1 MTTEKPSRG
10 PDALRVSKQLVYGVP
25 ALFGLFAAA
34 LVFALLLFAAS
45 RERTAAALEQSAQ
58 RLADIRA
65 DMKMIS
71 ARAASWAEF
80 AARAVNIRPVPAGGA
95 LENAKMLWPE
105 AVFSFFDKSGET
117 VRLPFPAL
125 EHDTPPLPRT
135 VRALVHDALL
145 GNAGT
150 GITLSRGF
158 LALSAAAPV
167 LGGDIRAVVVTVHLD
182 SLTLRT
188 LRDAASA
195 DLAVIPFGDDGRT
208 PSVSSGA
215 WTFTKN
221 SPSEEEHLRTVLNT
235 LPALRAEE
243 SSFVLGDDGLT
254 ALSVPLYDTL
264 NVPAGLLIVAPLRT
278 PDPVSPLLPAAGAC
292 IAGLITAPAAL
303 RLSLL
308 YGNKILNAVAS
319 TIKYIAENAA
329 EDDNFV
335 YKGSWPVVLEVP
347 LRKTARA
354 LKSWRIRTRA
364 AEKEKKRLEAVLSH
378 QYREPL
384 SEKSSSDAAGRFLFD
399 YAPVGVFRAAKNGRL
414 LRVNAAFARLL
425 GYDSPDMLL
434 EEKFF
439 FSDFYTRDDT
449 DYLAM
454 LSENEGGGANAV
466 LRRRNGEAGQY
477 SLFCFPSADAAG
489 IGDEALEGFLLDNEA
504 EAQILEIDQAR
515 KAIAEEHKA
524 MALFLASIC
533 RRLQAYLLPT
543 EREERGTEQAASYV
557 QKNLSAEQA
566 AADNP
571 YEKRLAERR
580 QSLFP
585 VRETLYDVYQFAMS
599 ESVADPPV
607 DVPMDLETFL
617 QRFCSLSSFGL
628 GARDIAL
635 RCEAETEL
643 LTRINGSA
651 PLLRQVLR
659 NALLL
664 VTHEMRGGLV
674 RISVT
679 RDPDEDP
686 AAGFVLFSFAW
697 SAYADTGYS
706 EGLVPVFSFDADGQ
720 GESADFSPDF
730 GAMENIDE
738 QKLIGYLVGKIDGF
752 VRAAV
757 FGDDVRCIDISVP
770 LRIGEARAAA
780 YADSSLYA
788 PGAMD
793 DDASAA
799 RLRPG
804 RTYDPGAMDDDPGLV
819 PLGDVRPTAG
829 LYGLVDPDDP
839 SDAGGL
845 NLHGAGSR
853 GAGLDIL
860 LADDN
865 LNNRM
870 LFSLFL
876 RGTMH
881 RITEARNGRECVE
894 AFQRGRYD
902 AVFMCMEMP
911 IMDGYQATRVIRA
924 FEADAGMEPTPV
936 VAVTSYAMPEFKRQ
950 CRLAG
955 CSEFLARPFSKTALF
970 SLLDAFA
977 QIKRGRNASAESRA
991 E

>member
-1 MTTEKPSRG
+1 MTKEQPSRE
-10 PDALRVSKQLVYGVP
+10 PDALRVPKQLVYGVP
-25 ALFGLFAAA
+25 ALLGLFVAA

-45 RERTAAALEQSAQ
+45 RERTAVALEQSKKS
-58 RLADIRA
+58 LADIRA
-65 DMKMIS
+65 DMNLLR

-80 AARAVNIRPVPAGGA
+80 AARAVNTRPDLAGNA
-95 LENAKMLWPE
+95 LENAKTLWPE
-105 AVFSFFDKSGET
+105 AVFSFFDRSGDA
-117 VRLPFPAL
+117 VRTTFPAL

-145 GNAGT
+145 GNAGS
-150 GITLSRGF
+150 GVTLSRGF

-167 LGGDIRAVVVTVHLD
+167 LGGDIRAAVVTVHLD
-182 SLTLRT
+182 SITLRL
-188 LRDAASA
+188 LRDTASA
-195 DLAVIPFGDDGRT
+195 DLAVIPFGDNNLT
-208 PSVSSGA
+208 PAVSNGA

-221 SPSEEEHLRTVLNT
+221 GPLEEQHLRTVLDR

-243 SSFVLGDDGLT
+243 RSFALGDDGLT
-254 ALSVPLYDTL
+254 AFSTPLYDTL
-264 NVPAGLLIVAPLRT
+264 NVPAGLLIVAPLRA
-278 PDPVSPLLPAAGAC
+278 PGPVSPLLPAAGAC
-292 IAGLITAPAAL
+292 LAGAITAPAAF

-308 YGNKILNAVAS
+308 YGNRILHAIAS

-329 EDDNFV
+329 ENDKFV
-335 YKGSWPVVLEVP
+335 YRGSWPAVLEVP
-347 LRKTARA
+347 LRKAARA
-354 LKSWRIRTRA
+354 MKSWSIRTRA
-364 AEKEKKRLEAVLSH
+364 AEEEKKRLEDILAHS
-378 QYREPL
+378 YREPL
-384 SEKSSSDAAGRFLFD
+384 SEKPAADAAGQLLFD
-399 YAPVGVFRAAKNGRL
+399 YAPVGVFRATKGGRL
-414 LRVNAAFARLL
+414 MRVNAAFARLL

-439 FSDFYTRDDT
+439 FSDFYTRNDA
-449 DYLAM
+449 DYLAI
-454 LSENEGGGANAV
+454 LSENEGGGTNAV
-466 LRRRNGEAGQY
+466 LRRRNGEVGHY
-477 SLFCFPSADAAG
+477 SLFCFPSADVSG
-489 IGDEALEGFLLDNEA
+489 IGDEVLEGFLLDNEA
-504 EAQILEIDQAR
+504 EAQILEIEEER
-515 KAIAEEHKA
+515 KAVAEDHKS

-543 EREERGTEQAASYV
+543 EREERGTEQAASYI
-557 QKNLSAEQA
+557 LSTLTAA
-566 AADNP
+566 RIAADNP

-607 DVPMDLETFL
+607 DVPMDFETFL

-628 GARDIAL
+628 GVRDIDL
-635 RCEAETEL
+635 RCEAEPEL
-643 LTRINGSA
+643 LTRVNGAA
-651 PLLRQVLR
+651 PLLRQALR

-664 VTHEMRGGLV
+664 VAHEMRGGLV

-697 SAYADTGYS
+697 SAYADPGYS
-706 EGLVPVFSFDADGQ
+706 EGLTPVFSYDADGQ
-720 GESADFSPDF
+720 GENSDFSPDF
-730 GAMENIDE
+730 GAMENVDE
-738 QKLIGYLVGKIDGF
+738 QKLIGYLIGKIDGF

-757 FGDDVRCIDISVP
+757 FADDVRCIDLTVP
-770 LRIGEARAAA
+770 LRTGQTQADY

-788 PGAMD
+788 PGAVD
-793 DDASAA
+793 DDAPAA
-799 RLRPG
+799 RFPHG
-804 RTYDPGAMDDDPGLV
+804 QGYVPGAADDGSGFV
-819 PLGDVRPTAG
+819 PLGDDRPAAG
-829 LYGLVDPDDP
+829 LFGLVDPDDSGYGIDP
-839 SDAGGL
+839 GMHD
-845 NLHGAGSR
+845 AGSR
-853 GAGLDIL
+853 GLGLDIL

-924 FEADAGMEPTPV
+924 FEADAGVEPTPV

-970 SLLDAFA
+970 TLLDAFA
-977 QIKRGRNASAESRA
+977 QLRRGRSESIEMQA
-991 E
+991 D

>member
-10 PDALRVSKQLVYGVP
+10 PGALRVSKQLVYGIP
-25 ALFGLFAAA
+25 ALFGLFVAA
-34 LVFALLLFAAS
+34 LVFALLLYAAS
-45 RERTAAALEQSAQ
+45 RERAVSALEQSAQ
-58 RLADIRA
+58 SLADIRA
-65 DMKMIS
+65 DMSMIS
-71 ARAASWAEF
+71 ARAASWAAF
-80 AARAVNIRPVPAGGA
+80 AARVVNTRPDPAGNA
-95 LENAKMLWPE
+95 LENAKILWPE
-105 AVFSFFDKSGET
+105 AVFSFFDRSGDA
-117 VRLPFPAL
+117 VSPPFPAL

-135 VRALVHDALL
+135 VRALVHDALI

-188 LRDAASA
+188 LRDTASA
-195 DLAVIPFGDDGRT
+195 DLAVIPFDGKGLA
-208 PSVSSGA
+208 PAVSNGA

-221 SPSEEEHLRTVLNT
+221 GPLEEQHLRTVLDT
-235 LPALRAEE
+235 LPSLRAEE
-243 SSFVLGDDGLT
+243 SSFALGDDGLI
-254 ALSVPLYDTL
+254 ASSVPLYDTL
-264 NVPAGLLIVAPLRT
+264 NVPAGLLVVAPLRA
-278 PDPVSPLLPAAGAC
+278 PAPVSPLLPAAGAC
-292 IAGLITAPAAL
+292 IAAFITAPAVL

-308 YGNKILNAVAS
+308 YGNKTLNAVAA
-319 TIKYIAENAA
+319 TVKYIAENAA

-335 YKGSWPVVLEVP
+335 YRGSWPGVLEAS
-347 LRKTARA
+347 LRRAARA
-354 LKSWRIRTRA
+354 MKSWRIRARA
-364 AEKEKKRLEAVLSH
+364 AEEDKKRLEDILARR
-378 QYREPL
+378 YREPL
-384 SEKSSSDAAGRFLFD
+384 PETLPTDESGQLLFE
-399 YAPVGVFRAAKNGRL
+399 YAPIGIFRATKNGRL
-414 LRVNAAFARLL
+414 MRVNAAFARLL
-425 GYDSPDMLL
+425 GYDSPDMLQ
-434 EEKFF
+434 EEKLF
-439 FSDFYTRDDT
+439 FSDFYTRGDT
-449 DYLAM
+449 DYLAI
-454 LSENEGGGANAV
+454 LSENQGGGVNAL
-466 LRRRNGEAGQY
+466 LRRRNGEIGHY
-477 SLFCFPSADAAG
+477 SLFCFLSGDVAG
-489 IGDEALEGFLLDNEA
+489 IRDEVLEGFLLDNEA
-504 EAQILEIDQAR
+504 EAQILEIEQAR
-515 KAIAEEHKA
+515 KAVAEEHKA

-557 QKNLSAEQA
+557 QKDLSAEQT

-599 ESVADPPV
+599 ETVADSPV
-607 DVPMDLETFL
+607 DVPMDMETFL

-628 GARDIAL
+628 GVRDIAL
-635 RCEAETEL
+635 RCEAEAEL
-643 LTRINGSA
+643 LTRINGSV
-651 PLLRQVLR
+651 PLLRQALR

-686 AAGFVLFSFAW
+686 NAGFVLFSFAW
-697 SAYADTGYS
+697 SAYADPGYS
-706 EGLVPVFSFDADGQ
+706 EGLIPVSSFDADGRND
-720 GESADFSPDF
+720 SADFSPDF
-730 GAMENIDE
+730 GAMENVDE
-738 QKLIGYLVGKIDGF
+738 QRLIRYLTGKIGGF

-757 FGDDVRCIDISVP
+757 FGDDMRCIDISVP
-770 LRIGEARAAA
+770 LRIGETHAAG

-788 PGAMD
+788 PGAI

-799 RLRPG
+799 LSPQDRNYLL
-804 RTYDPGAMDDDPGLV
+804 GALNDGSGFI
-819 PLGDVRPTAG
+819 PLGEDRPAAG
-829 LYGLVDPDDP
+829 LYGLVDPDD
-839 SDAGGL
+839 SSEAGVLG
-845 NLHGAGSR
+845 LHGAGS
-853 GAGLDIL
+853 GMGLDIL

-924 FEADAGMEPTPV
+924 FEADVGMEPTPV

-950 CRLAG
+950 CLLAG

-977 QIKRGRNASAESRA
+977 QLRRGRNANIEDQAE
-991 E
+991 